1 MEYKQK
7 LKTRLYLSVLYIIF
21 GIAVIIGANFTK
33 TDNSFVSS
41 FGIGMTVMGI
51 ARTRNYFLITKN
63 DETLKKQQIY
73 ETDERNLSIQSKA
86 KSLTFS
92 IYVLL
97 SGTAV
102 IVLSF
107 CGIHDLAKQISFSV
121 LLLVVIYWISYL
133 IYQKKS

>member
-7 LKTRLYLSVLYIIF
+7 LKTRLYLSVSYIIL

-86 KSLTFS
+86 KSVAFS

-107 CGIHDLAKQISFSV
+107 FGIHDLAKQISFSV